1 MKTKKVKTM
10 TTQAL
15 IKGLQTYP
23 KRKLIT
29 TEGRTPL
36 SEADF
41 VEHHQLLFPG
51 DDIPELTTPWYNPDF
66 ARVSYVRLRAVEEC
80 PAIAEFK
87 RFTNRP

>member
-1 MKTKKVKTM
+1 MKTKEAKALTE
-10 TTQAL
+10 QAS

-29 TEGRTPL
+29 SEGRTPL

-51 DDIPELTTPWYNPDF
+51 DPIPELTTPWYNPDF
-66 ARVSYVRLRAVEEC
+66 ARISYVRLGAAEEC
-80 PAIAEFK
+80 TVIGELRGFK
-87 RFTNRP
+87 KCP